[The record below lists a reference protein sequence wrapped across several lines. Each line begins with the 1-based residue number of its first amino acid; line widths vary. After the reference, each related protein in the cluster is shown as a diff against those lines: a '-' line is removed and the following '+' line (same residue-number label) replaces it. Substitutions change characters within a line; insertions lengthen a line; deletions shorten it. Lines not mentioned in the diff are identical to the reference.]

1 MISKIHS
8 TKRVALLAA
17 AALSLTACGG
27 GGGGGGGDN
36 GGTNPPPPSPPPPP
50 PPSSVTFTAELTA
63 LELEDTA
70 TGQPVAPAGLPVQGA
85 TVTRN

>member
-1 MISKIHS
+1 MKPMID
-8 TKRVALLAA
+8 RLRRGC
-17 AALSLTACGG
+17 LTAACLLMFAACG

-36 GGTNPPPPSPPPPP
+36 GGTNPPPPPPPPP
-50 PPSSVTFTAELTA
+50 PPSSVTFTAELMA

-70 TGQPVAPAGLPVQGA
+70 TGQPLDAAGLPVQGA

>member
-1 MISKIHS
+1 MIITIHS
-8 TKRVALLAA
+8 TKRPALVAAVALL
-17 AALSLTACGG
+17 LTACGG

-36 GGTNPPPPSPPPPP
+36 GGTNPPPPAPPPPP
-50 PPSSVTFTAELTA
+50 PPSVTFTAELTA

-70 TGQPVAPAGLPVQGA
+70 TGQPVDDAGLPVQGA

>member
-1 MISKIHS
+1 MITIHS
-8 TKRVALLAA
+8 TKRPALAAAVALL
-17 AALSLTACGG
+17 LTACG

-36 GGTNPPPPSPPPPP
+36 GGTNPPPPPPPPP
-50 PPSSVTFTAELTA
+50 PASVTFTADLTA

-70 TGQPVAPAGLPVQGA
+70 TGQPVDAAGMPVRGA

>member
-1 MISKIHS
+1 MISTIHS

-17 AALSLTACGG
+17 AALSLSACG

-50 PPSSVTFTAELTA
+50 PSVTFTAELTA

-70 TGQPVAPAGLPVQGA
+70 TGQPVDPAGLPVQGA

>member
-1 MISKIHS
+1 MISTIHS
-8 TKRVALLAA
+8 MKRVALLAA
-17 AALSLTACGG
+17 ALSLSACG

-36 GGTNPPPPSPPPPP
+36 GGTNPPPPSPPPP

-70 TGQPVAPAGLPVQGA
+70 TGQPVDPAGLPVQGA

>member
-1 MISKIHS
+1 MKPMID
-8 TKRVALLAA
+8 TLRRGCLLSACVFMLA
-17 AALSLTACGG
+17 ACGG

-36 GGTNPPPPSPPPPP
+36 NGGTNPPPPPPP

-70 TGQPVAPAGLPVQGA
+70 TGQPVDPAGLPVPGA
-85 TVTRN
+85 TLTRN